1 MLRTNSKHFQYL
13 LMKNNSI
20 ELLSPAGS
28 FDCIHAAIKAGADA
42 IYFGVEQLNM
52 RTRSAGYFT
61 VEDIKEISTI
71 CKASNIKAYIT
82 LNTVMYE
89 HDMQLLRTILT
100 EVKAHSIDAVI
111 AADFAVIAQCN
122 QLGIPLHVSTQAN
135 VSNIESVQFFSR
147 FADVVVLARE
157 LTLKQ
162 VEHIC
167 REIKRKNI
175 TGVSGALMK
184 VEIFVH
190 GALCMAVSGKC
201 YLSLHT
207 QNASAN
213 RGACVQNCRRSY
225 IVKDAETNE
234 ELLVDN
240 EYIMSPKDLCTI
252 DILDQVIASGVAVL
266 KIEGRSKGPDY
277 VFTVT
282 QCYREAIQALQ
293 DGTYTQ
299 EKIQDWMKRLATVY
313 NRGFWEGYYL
323 GRKLGEW
330 TPQPGSAATEKKIY
344 VGRASKYYPKIGVA
358 EFVIE
363 AGAVKKGD
371 VLMVTGPNFGLVKEK
386 AITLTVNGLE
396 GETAVKGDKITFP
409 FAEKV
414 SAQDKLYK
422 IVDTVN
428 G

>member
-1 MLRTNSKHFQYL
+1 MLRANNKQFQQP

-28 FDCIHAAIKAGADA
+28 FDCIRAAIKAGADA

-100 EVKAHSIDAVI
+100 EVKAHGIDAVI

-167 REIKRKNI
+167 REIHRKNI
-175 TGVSGALMK
+175 TGVSGELMK

-240 EYIMSPKDLCTI
+240 EYIMSPSL
-252 DILDQVIASGVAVL
+252 
-266 KIEGRSKGPDY
+266 RP
-277 VFTVT
+277 
-282 QCYREAIQALQ
+282 R
-293 DGTYTQ
+293 
-299 EKIQDWMKRLATVY
+299 
-313 NRGFWEGYYL
+313 
-323 GRKLGEW
+323 
-330 TPQPGSAATEKKIY
+330 
-344 VGRASKYYPKIGVA
+344 
-358 EFVIE
+358 
-363 AGAVKKGD
+363 
-371 VLMVTGPNFGLVKEK
+371 
-386 AITLTVNGLE
+386 
-396 GETAVKGDKITFP
+396 
-409 FAEKV
+409 
-414 SAQDKLYK
+414 
-422 IVDTVN
+422 
-428 G
+428 